1 VSADPLKVYR
11 AKRNFKIT
19 SEPSGGEVA
28 PGRRLVV
35 QHHFATRDHYDLRL
49 EIDGVLASW
58 AVTRG
63 PSANPRDKRL
73 AVRTEDHP
81 LSYGAFEGEIP
92 KGQYGGGQVILWEY
106 ATYSPLNGDPAAALA
121 KGELKFEGHGE
132 RMRGGWVLVRMK
144 SKEKHENWLLIKERD
159 RFAEDDDSLTARFP
173 GSVKAKAPKS
183 RRKPD
188 PPPAFQPP
196 QLCESADAPPEGPDW
211 VYEIKYDGYRLE
223 LAVGGEAAKL
233 YTRSGLD
240 WTAKLPGLAA
250 EAARLKCRSALIDG
264 EAVVFDA
271 KGVSDFPGL
280 VAALERRQTGA
291 VAYLAFDLLALDGK
305 DLRKRP
311 LEARKAALKT
321 LIGEGLQSI
330 RYAEHVEG
338 DGRAVFEGA
347 VAAGA
352 EGVIAKDR
360 KAPYSGKRSHAF
372 VKIKGYPRTDVLIVA
387 YKPSERM
394 STFASLHAAVEEDG
408 EWRYVGGIGT
418 GFSDAQRTTL
428 HERFAAR
435 ASKRRPERLKAE
447 VPAGLMFVERPA
459 RAEVRFG
466 GWTGT
471 GHLRQARFL
480 ALREDLPM
488 SPAPKRAAAKKPPA
502 ITHAD
507 RVVYPD
513 CGVTKGQ
520 IAEYY
525 AAVAERL
532 APHIEGRPLSLVRA
546 PDTIAETFFQRHP
559 LKGMT
564 AGVAPVEIGDETYM
578 TLDGA
583 TGLATAAQFGAIEL
597 HGWMS
602 LIGALDSPDRMV
614 FDLDPDEGLPFADV
628 VRAAQDIAKGLAE
641 LGLQSWPMLSGGK
654 GVHVVL
660 PLDGTADY
668 AETEAFAKG
677 FAQALAAHDPS
688 RFVANMSKERR
699 KGRIFVDWLRNKK
712 SSTAVMP
719 WSLRARPGAHVATP
733 LSWDELAKAK
743 SAAAFDIR
751 SAQKRKDPW
760 NKFFSTRQKPPKF
773 APDGVGGA

>member
-1 VSADPLKVYR
+1 M
-11 AKRNFKIT
+11 
-19 SEPSGGEVA
+19 
-28 PGRRLVV
+28 

-49 EIDGVLASW
+49 EINGVLTSW

-81 LSYGAFEGEIP
+81 LSYGSFEGEIP
-92 KGQYGGGQVILWEY
+92 KGEYGGGKVILWEY
-106 ATYSPLNGDPAAALA
+106 STYSPLNGDPGQALA
-121 KGELKFEGHGE
+121 KGEIKFEGHGE

-144 SKEKHENWLLIKERD
+144 SKEKRENWLLIKERD
-159 RFAEDDDSLTARFP
+159 SFAEDDDSLTARFP
-173 GSVKAKAPKS
+173 GSVNAKAPR
-183 RRKPD
+183 RRKAD
-188 PPPAFQPP
+188 PPPDFQPP
-196 QLCESADAPPEGPDW
+196 QLCESATAPPEGPDW
-211 VYEIKYDGYRLE
+211 LYEIKYDGYRLE

-240 WTAKLPGLAA
+240 WTAKFSGLAA

-271 KGVSDFPGL
+271 KGLSDFPGL
-280 VAALERRQTGA
+280 VAALESHRPA
-291 VAYLAFDLLALDGK
+291 SVVYIAFDLLALDGK
-305 DLRKRP
+305 DLRSRP
-311 LEARKAALKT
+311 LEERKAALKT
-321 LIGEGLQSI
+321 LIGGDGAHI
-330 RYAEHVEG
+330 RYAEHFEG
-338 DGRAVFEGA
+338 GGRAIFDGA

-360 KAPYSGKRSHAF
+360 KAPYVGRRSHAF
-372 VKIKGYPRTDVLIVA
+372 VKVKGYPRTDVIIVA

-394 STFASLHAAVEEDG
+394 STFASLHAAVEENG

-418 GFSDAQRTTL
+418 GFTDAQRGAL
-428 HERFAAR
+428 HARFAAG
-435 ASKRRPERLKAE
+435 ASKKRPERLKGE
-447 VPAGLMFVERPA
+447 VPSGLMFVKSPA
-459 RAEVRFG
+459 RAEIRFG

-480 ALREDLPM
+480 ALREDMPM
-488 SPAPKRAAAKKPPA
+488 APAPKPARPRAAPKKAPA

-513 CGVTKGQ
+513 CGVTKGE

-532 APHIEGRPLSLVRA
+532 APHLEGRPLSLVRA
-546 PDTIAETFFQRHP
+546 PETIAETFFQRHP

-602 LIGALDSPDRMV
+602 RLGALRQPRPHGVRPRSRRGAPVRRGGARRAGHRQGAGRIGSALV
-614 FDLDPDEGLPFADV
+614 ADAV
-628 VRAAQDIAKGLAE
+628 GRQGRACRAAARRNRRLPADGSLRQRLRAGAGGARPRPLRGDDEQAAPQRPYFRRLAAKQEILDGGAAVVAARPPRRQSGDASE
-641 LGLQSWPMLSGGK
+641 LGRTGQDESGG
-654 GVHVVL
+654 GVRHQVGAEAQGSVEGVL
-660 PLDGTADY
+660 HHP
-668 AETEAFAKG
+668 AERAEGGGHRGLGA
-677 FAQALAAHDPS
+677 S
-688 RFVANMSKERR
+688 RKC
-699 KGRIFVDWLRNKK
+699 D
-712 SSTAVMP
+712 ST
-719 WSLRARPGAHVATP
+719 
-733 LSWDELAKAK
+733 
-743 SAAAFDIR
+743 
-751 SAQKRKDPW
+751 
-760 NKFFSTRQKPPKF
+760 
-773 APDGVGGA
+773 